1 MPELII
7 IGLVAVIVAG
17 GIFKFLRVP
26 AHLLAARAKRP
37 ERISDYQRV
46 MGGAVALLFSW
57 MFYHSGYPEGAVFGF
72 TLLVIGGGAA
82 LWGVLVLLTAKQP

>member
-7 IGLVAVIVAG
+7 IGLVGVVVAG

-26 AHLLAARAKRP
+26 AHLLATSAKRP
-37 ERISDYQRV
+37 ERVRDYQRV

-57 MFYHSGYPEGAVFGF
+57 LFYHSGYPEGAVFGF
-72 TLLVIGGGAA
+72 ALLVVGGGAA
-82 LWGVLVLLTAKQP
+82 LWGVLVLLTAK